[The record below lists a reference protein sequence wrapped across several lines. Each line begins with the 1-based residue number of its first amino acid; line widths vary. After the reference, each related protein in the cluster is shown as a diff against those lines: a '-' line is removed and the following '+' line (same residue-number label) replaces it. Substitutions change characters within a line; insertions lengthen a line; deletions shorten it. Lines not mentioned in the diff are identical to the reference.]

1 MGNNHSSKSKHKVQI
16 SSALV
21 EASSGHRGGSGS
33 DQRRSLPVAEA
44 DSMQYRQQVGTQ
56 QQQQQSPKV
65 QPRQHPPHSAG
76 AAGVRHS
83 IATATVGN
91 STMSADVQLV
101 LSQLIEKK
109 PKYSLLKQLDFSE
122 LDERARFVVFE
133 AACDLLDQAKT
144 IDSLREERQMMR
156 SNFNVVRRV
165 ASIDHLD
172 NPRHHRV
179 ASQELASC
187 IQQELQ
193 RRPPRLTSPTTAATA
208 EADPASPASSSSGM
222 LGDLIRSYLQLER
235 QFVEQIRQELL
246 SRRGLFADGV
256 QACRAVHRLLAN
268 MLEAAEVLHRRRV
281 EELVQTVT
289 SPTEASGTQVLRARL
304 TLPTE
309 EGKAI
314 RDSVK
319 RLLSQSSSLCQ
330 MPWDSLVDP
339 SQHPQFRQLPSSSAA
354 FLNACSAWCWRAVC
368 SSLARV
374 TIVPA
379 EEGAPFRQ
387 ELHRCEL
394 GLGVG
399 RPVAC
404 CLWPM
409 LRQGRTVICK
419 ALVQTAP
426 VLGPIRD

>member
-1 MGNNHSSKSKHKVQI
+1 MFAASPPPHTRRLSSLHLLTASRSPGGRRHRRCPAAMSLDFGDDDDDEEGEDDSATAEAAADAVASSSVRPVDSEMDSSVVQVFGDNGDDDYGVDEKFFDPPASDLGGGQRHCPISPIHLSSGGDASASKQKVQI

-101 LSQLIEKK
+101 LSQLIEKEAK
-109 PKYSLLKQLDFSE
+109 
-122 LDERARFVVFE
+122 RARFVVFE

-172 NPRHHRV
+172 NPRHRRV
-179 ASQELASC
+179 AS
-187 IQQELQ
+187 
-193 RRPPRLTSPTTAATA
+193 
-208 EADPASPASSSSGM
+208 
-222 LGDLIRSYLQLER
+222 
-235 QFVEQIRQELL
+235 QELL

-256 QACRAVHRLLAN
+256 QACRAACTACWRD
-268 MLEAAEVLHRRRV
+268 MLEAAEGLHRRRV

-289 SPTEASGTQVLRARL
+289 SPTEASGT
-304 TLPTE
+304 
-309 EGKAI
+309 
-314 RDSVK
+314 
-319 RLLSQSSSLCQ
+319 
-330 MPWDSLVDP
+330 
-339 SQHPQFRQLPSSSAA
+339 
-354 FLNACSAWCWRAVC
+354 
-368 SSLARV
+368 
-374 TIVPA
+374 
-379 EEGAPFRQ
+379 
-387 ELHRCEL
+387 
-394 GLGVG
+394 
-399 RPVAC
+399 
-404 CLWPM
+404 
-409 LRQGRTVICK
+409 
-419 ALVQTAP
+419 
-426 VLGPIRD
+426 